1 MRRAIRAM
9 LAALKHSARADVAVE
24 PRRPASTRATNAE
37 KPLYRAASLKVETA
51 GIEPA
56 SAVA

>member
-1 MRRAIRAM
+1 M